1 MSNKN
6 DLPLNIKLENVKGIL
21 NTALSQATMEYGLP
35 AFLITGVLADMML
48 EVKRQEKIE
57 LMNSYNNV
65 LNGVKK
71 EIEEIKEGIA
81 PQMQ

>member
-6 DLPLNIKLENVKGIL
+6 DLPLNIKLENVRGML

-35 AFLITGVLADMML
+35 AFLVSGILADILL

-57 LMNSYNNV
+57 LTNSYNNIIKD
-65 LNGVKK
+65 LSDKGEVK
-71 EIEEIKEGIA
+71 
-81 PQMQ
+81 